1 MGDSRSVEVGKTS
14 KYSVNSYDVNTIL
27 AWITSGEIAIP
38 EIQRPFVWD
47 ASKVRDLMDSLYQG
61 YPIGYLIAWKNPEVR
76 LKDGSLSEGKKVL
89 IDGQQRVTALTAAV
103 LGWKVVDSDYRRVHI
118 RIAFHPIKEQFE
130 VQNPAIRKSS
140 EWIHDISE
148 VVSGKRRL
156 MRMVREYC
164 EKNPE
169 ADEERIEAAVE
180 NLRSVVNK
188 PIGLIELAH
197 DLDIETVTE
206 IFVRINSQGVV
217 LSQADFAMS
226 KIASNEM
233 YNGPVLRK
241 TIDYFCHLAVAPEY
255 YNEILENDKEFS
267 GTDYFRKMAW
277 LKDEKDDLYDPD
289 YTALLRVA
297 FSAVFDRGK
306 LSTLLSLLS
315 GRNFETRT
323 YDEEIARDAFA
334 RLEEGV
340 LKFINETNF
349 KRFLMIVRSAGFISS
364 DLLRSMNAVNFA
376 YTLFLRLRDSGEDA
390 QQIERYVR
398 KWLAMSLLTGRYS
411 GSFESQFETDI
422 KNIASLGFPA
432 YLAQV
437 EEARLSDAFWN
448 AELVQRLN
456 TSSLSAPYF
465 SVFLASQVFFKDRG
479 FLSREITVADL
490 ITYRGD
496 IHHLFPKEYL
506 KRHGL
511 RRGDYN
517 QIANYVYMQSETNI
531 RIGNKPPQEYF
542 RSLIEQVRGGEQLY
556 GGIDSEDRL
565 RENMHAHCIP
575 DSIFDGNV
583 DTYQDF
589 LADRRKLMAARM
601 RKYYEAL

>member
-1 MGDSRSVEVGKTS
+1 
-14 KYSVNSYDVNTIL
+14 
-27 AWITSGEIAIP
+27 
-38 EIQRPFVWD
+38 
-47 ASKVRDLMDSLYQG
+47 MDSLYQG

>member
-1 MGDSRSVEVGKTS
+1 
-14 KYSVNSYDVNTIL
+14 
-27 AWITSGEIAIP
+27 
-38 EIQRPFVWD
+38 
-47 ASKVRDLMDSLYQG
+47 MDSLYQG

-306 LSTLLSLLS
+306 LSTLVSLLS

>member
-1 MGDSRSVEVGKTS
+1 MGDSTSIEVGKTS

-47 ASKVRDLMDSLYQG
+47 ASKVRDLLDSLYQG

-103 LGWKVVDSDYRRVHI
+103 LGWKVVGSDYRRVHI

-130 VQNPAIRKSS
+130 VQNPAILKSS

-148 VVSGKRRL
+148 VVSGKSRL
-156 MRMVREYC
+156 MRLVRDYC
-164 EKNPE
+164 EKNPN

-226 KIASNEM
+226 KIASNEI

-255 YNEILENDKEFS
+255 YDEVLENDKEFS
-267 GTDYFRKMAW
+267 ATDYFKKMAW
-277 LKDEKDDLYDPD
+277 LRDEKDDLYDPN

-297 FSAVFDRGK
+297 FSTVFDRGK
-306 LSTLLSLLS
+306 ISTLVSLLS

-323 YDEEIARDAFA
+323 YDAEIARDAFA
-334 RLEEGV
+334 RLEQGV

-376 YTLFLRLRDSGEDA
+376 YTLFLRLRDSGEKA

-411 GSFESQFETDI
+411 GAFESQFETDI
-422 KNIASLGFPA
+422 KNIAVLGFPS

-465 SVFLASQVFFKDRG
+465 SVFLASQVFFQDRG
-479 FLSREITVADL
+479 FLSRDITVADL

-506 KRHGL
+506 KHHGL

-531 RIGNKPPQEYF
+531 KIGNKPPEEYF
-542 RSLIEQVRGGEQLY
+542 QSLVDQVRGGMQLY

-565 RENMHAHCIP
+565 RDNTQAHCIP
-575 DSIFDGNV
+575 DIILNGNI
-583 DTYQDF
+583 DNYQDF
-589 LADRRKLMAARM
+589 LVERRKLMAQKM
-601 RKYYEAL
+601 RRYYEAL

>member
-1 MGDSRSVEVGKTS
+1 
-14 KYSVNSYDVNTIL
+14 
-27 AWITSGEIAIP
+27 
-38 EIQRPFVWD
+38 
-47 ASKVRDLMDSLYQG
+47 MDSLYQG

-306 LSTLLSLLS
+306 LLTLLSLLS

-542 RSLIEQVRGGEQLY
+542 RALIEQVRGGEQLY